1 MGAGQSKDEL
11 LYQEAQNGNHDA
23 VKALRRSGA
32 SLEWI
37 DKEGRTPLILACTR
51 GELLDMAITL
61 LNLGAN
67 VDVYRP
73 GMHRGTPLH
82 HAAKRG
88 LEKTVTLLLSRGGRS
103 LYVAIDFDGTLVGFL
118 TVYAHNTPRERARFW
133 AQLIDALP
141 NVDTWIVG
149 GDFNNIESDSDWCSD
164 TRPVLSSISPHEQE
178 EWDRFLLATY
188 VTDLDTSSP
197 KSSTKHQITNSRQF
211 TVHTEDS
218 TLARLSSEPKSIG
231 SKDWHPFRYFFLY

>member
-11 LYQEAQNGNHDA
+11 LYQEVQNGNHDA

-88 LEKTVTLLLSRGGRS
+88 LEKTVTLLLSRGAKISDLLKIINLQGNILLDS
-103 LYVAIDFDGTLVGFL
+103 LQDNNFFGLAFQVKQHLLKQDPLSMAFGIEDDFDKIGDEMTAVIFNEILLLDITLLHQHLPPLSQV
-118 TVYAHNTPRERARFW
+118 VKDYALFVMVITGGM
-133 AQLIDALP
+133 
-141 NVDTWIVG
+141 NV
-149 GDFNNIESDSDWCSD
+149 
-164 TRPVLSSISPHEQE
+164 
-178 EWDRFLLATY
+178 
-188 VTDLDTSSP
+188 
-197 KSSTKHQITNSRQF
+197 
-211 TVHTEDS
+211 
-218 TLARLSSEPKSIG
+218 
-231 SKDWHPFRYFFLY
+231 